1 MIYPFS
7 LLFNSLFLILLT
19 FPKKCPIFPKIVGFS
34 GKLWEKHCFALFSA
48 VLLQRRRNKTTLKW
62 FGALENLFV
71 QLYNMYTQIMRVVQQ
86 GETFAVQSQ
95 KSENGQ
101 MMKCNIVLQEMGGK
115 YENQYAAAMLGNIA
129 QCKFAPGT
137 LVAVTLRFTTR
148 EYNGQV
154 YQDILVTDIEKL
166 GK

>member
-1 MIYPFS
+1 M
-7 LLFNSLFLILLT
+7 
-19 FPKKCPIFPKIVGFS
+19 V
-34 GKLWEKHCFALFSA
+34 WA
-48 VLLQRRRNKTTLKW
+48 VLLFFPYLCSVEETRKLEILKEI
-62 FGALENLFV
+62 LKHLRT
-71 QLYNMYTQIMRVVQQ
+71 LYNMYTQIMRVVQQ

-115 YENQYAAAMLGNIA
+115 YENQYAAAMLGNMV
-129 QCKFAPGT
+129 QCKYAPGE
-137 LVAVTLRFTTR
+137 LVAVTLRFTTH
-148 EYNGQV
+148 EHNGQV